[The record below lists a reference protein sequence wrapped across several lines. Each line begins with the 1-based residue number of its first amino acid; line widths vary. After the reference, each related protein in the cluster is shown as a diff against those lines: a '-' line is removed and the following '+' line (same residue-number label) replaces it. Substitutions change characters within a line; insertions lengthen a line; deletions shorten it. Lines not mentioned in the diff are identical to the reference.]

1 MRNIAA
7 LFIGALF
14 IGAAVADDEDSA
26 TYNRINLSVSAEQQV
41 ANDTV
46 IAELFSEREGEQAAN
61 IAAEVNENIA
71 WAVERAQDVE
81 QVSVQTTG
89 YHSQPVYRKQTIVGW
104 RVRQS
109 IRLESRDT
117 TSLSALVG
125 ELQQR
130 LAMGSIIYAISPAL
144 RARAENELITQAL
157 SSFGD
162 RARLITKELGR
173 SDYRIVRLDV
183 GTSGTPMQR
192 MRAERMGYGM
202 QAAAEAPPVIESG
215 VQVVRVSINGTI
227 ELKPD

>member
-7 LFIGALF
+7 LFIGALL
-14 IGAAVADDEDSA
+14 IGAASADDDDSA

-41 ANDTV
+41 VNDTV
-46 IAELFSEREGEQAAN
+46 IAELFSEREGEQASR

-71 WAVERAQDVE
+71 WAVERAQLVE

-89 YHSQPVYRKQTIVGW
+89 YHSQPVYHKQTVVGW

-109 IRLESRDT
+109 IRLESRDAT
-117 TSLSALVG
+117 GLSTLIG

-130 LAMGSIIYAISPAL
+130 LAMGSITYAISPGL
-144 RARAENELITQAL
+144 RAQAENELITQAL
-157 SSFGD
+157 ASFSE
-162 RARLITKELGR
+162 RAKLITKELGR

-183 GTSGTPMQR
+183 GTSGTPVQR
-192 MRAERMGYGM
+192 MRAERM
-202 QAAAEAPPVIESG
+202 AASMDAAAPPVIEGG
-215 VQVVRVSINGTI
+215 VQIVRVGVNGTI